1 MKSERREQ
9 KKEALK
15 SKGKKHNY
23 SRWHDLWYKLA
34 KPSTPSQPK
43 QKKGAD

>member
-23 SRWHDLWYKLA
+23 SRWHDLWYRLA
-34 KPSTPSQPK
+34 KKPGDEKPGD
-43 QKKGAD
+43 KK

>member
-1 MKSERREQ
+1 MKSDRREQ
-9 KKEALK
+9 KKESLK

-34 KPSTPSQPK
+34 GKPEEAKTK
-43 QKKGAD
+43 GKKK